1 MVGNES
7 VSTLSQDR
15 PRSLRREWTRAFIL
29 LLALVMG
36 TGACTIVGVWQV
48 VNQFSSAAS
57 QRDRETNVVG
67 KLRAA
72 WGEHEKGG
80 HFLLSDRP
88 LDRAA
93 FLREQSGVEA
103 VFAEALA
110 IFPAGNGTRET
121 LRHAQ
126 QAWQKSLSVVGI
138 WGDAALAKTG
148 VHLEQNPVFG
158 AASDAGLESLN
169 ALDAPSLYD
178 FHQGLANGKK
188 LERYML
194 GLLVGLFAM
203 AAGVTGHFRRKMSR
217 DLLRPVATMREGAHR
232 LRSGDLEHHIPIAR
246 NDELG
251 ELAEAFNNMA
261 DALHDNQRALLQR
274 ATHDALTGLA
284 NRAALTEHL
293 VNAFDLDA
301 VKPTSCA
308 ALLFIDVD
316 DFKDVNDSLGHEAGD
331 FLLIE
336 LVGRLRSCV
345 GPDDLVSRLGGDE
358 FAIVIGDGEGR
369 RGGRDVADR
378 ILEALET
385 PVIISETSVAISV
398 SIGVAERR
406 PDTADSAE
414 LLRQADFAMYM
425 AKGGGKGR
433 YQVFDA
439 QMHDIMAGRSALKV
453 DLTKAV
459 SQQQLRLDY
468 QPITELAGG
477 RIVGLEA
484 LVRWQHPTL
493 GLLPP
498 DDFIGLA
505 EETGDIDAIGRWVL
519 QTAVDQIVAW
529 RSGSADY
536 ADLWVSVN
544 LSAFQLPNPRS
555 LAILQHILSDPDL
568 PAGAVVLE
576 ITETALASD
585 IHEAVTSLEALRN
598 SGARIAVDD
607 FGTGFSSLASLASL
621 PVDILKIDRSFVSGR
636 GRRAPS
642 VPILEGII
650 ELAHKLSLD
659 LIAEGIEEPEQLEL
673 LQTLGCPLGQGFLL
687 ARPAPPEE
695 ITARLAAG
703 ATASNP
709 LSVTG
714 SPA

>member
-7 VSTLSQDR
+7 AITLGQNR

-29 LLALVMG
+29 LLALVLG
-36 TGACTIVGVWQV
+36 TGACTVVGVWQV
-48 VNQFSSAAS
+48 VNQFSGAAT
-57 QRDRETNVVG
+57 QRDRETNAEA
-67 KLRAA
+67 KLRIA
-72 WGEHEKGG
+72 WREHEKFG
-80 HFLLSDRP
+80 HYLVSGQP
-88 LDRAA
+88 VDRAA
-93 FLREQSGVEA
+93 FLHQQANVEA
-103 VFAEALA
+103 AFAQALA

-121 LRHAQ
+121 LRRAHQ
-126 QAWQKSLSVVGI
+126 QWEQSLSAVGI
-138 WGDAALAKTG
+138 WGDQALTKTG
-148 VHLEQNPVFG
+148 VHMEENPALG
-158 AASDAGLESLN
+158 LASEAGLAVLN
-169 ALDAPSLYD
+169 DLEAPSIHN
-178 FHQGLANGKK
+178 FRQGLDNGKK
-188 LERYML
+188 LERYVL
-194 GLLVGLFAM
+194 VLLVGLFAM
-203 AAGVTGHFRRKMSR
+203 AAGVTWHFRRKMSR
-217 DLLRPVATMREGAHR
+217 DLLRPVATMREGAHK

-251 ELAEAFNNMA
+251 ELAEAFNSMA
-261 DALHDNQRALLQR
+261 DALHDNQRALIQR

-293 VNAFDLDA
+293 VNAFDPDA
-301 VKPTSCA
+301 AKPTSCG

-336 LVGRLRSCV
+336 LVGRLKSCV

-358 FAIVIGDGEGR
+358 FAISIGEAEGR
-369 RGGRDVADR
+369 RGGREVADR

-385 PVIISETSVAISV
+385 PVIINETSVAISV

-406 PDTADSAE
+406 PETSDSAE

-439 QMHDIMAGRSALKV
+439 QMHDIMAGRSALKA

-459 SQQQLRLDY
+459 TQQQLRLDY

-498 DDFIGLA
+498 DDFIALA

-519 QTAVDQIVAW
+519 QTAVDQIVEW
-529 RSGSADY
+529 RGGFADY

-555 LAILQHILSDPDL
+555 LATLQHILSDPDL
-568 PAGAVVLE
+568 SAGAVVLE

-585 IHEAVTSLEALRN
+585 LHEAVTSLEALRN

-695 ITARLAAG
+695 ITARLSAG
-703 ATASNP
+703 TTASTP
-709 LSVTG
+709 LTVTG